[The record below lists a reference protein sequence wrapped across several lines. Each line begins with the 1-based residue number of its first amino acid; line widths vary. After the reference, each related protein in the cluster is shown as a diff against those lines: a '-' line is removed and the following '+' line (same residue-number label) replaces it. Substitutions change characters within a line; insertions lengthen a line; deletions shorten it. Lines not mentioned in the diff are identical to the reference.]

1 MGEGRPAWF
10 YVDGQLRYRDE
21 DGWTDQYQA
30 IDSASEANVLVA
42 EPDDVAPVTRAEARK
57 RSIPRNARGHS
68 RPQETRDVLPEVT
81 QRGGAVHRTKA
92 NRPRTHALRRICAV
106 VLIAGAVGVWF
117 GMSPAGS
124 ETSSGYHQT
133 IAAALAADANH
144 NKTARCRGT
153 DSGERADGQRPP
165 RHHRP
170 RGCGSTVSGRATGRV
185 AGPPGDR
192 VGDRHGHHCTPR
204 RGTHVSTPWPLEERS

>member
-42 EPDDVAPVTRAEARK
+42 EQDDVAPVTRAEARK
-57 RSIPRNARGHS
+57 RGIPRNARRGHP
-68 RPQETRDVLPEVT
+68 RAQETRDVLPEVT

-144 NKTARCRGT
+144 NKTARGAAAQTVVNGRTARDLLAIIAQEGADPRSVDERPAALLALLVIGLGIGMAT
-153 DSGERADGQRPP
+153 TALPAGEP
-165 RHHRP
+165 
-170 RGCGSTVSGRATGRV
+170 T
-185 AGPPGDR
+185 
-192 VGDRHGHHCTPR
+192 
-204 RGTHVSTPWPLEERS
+204 